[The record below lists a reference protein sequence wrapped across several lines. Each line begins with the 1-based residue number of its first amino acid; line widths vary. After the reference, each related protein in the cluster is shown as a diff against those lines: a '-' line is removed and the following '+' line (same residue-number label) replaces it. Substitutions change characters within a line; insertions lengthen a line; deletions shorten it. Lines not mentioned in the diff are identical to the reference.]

1 MPEITREEVREDL
14 RRTAEAWERRVEWYA
29 DQAAHGDRVAAQV
42 AESTRKTAAIYRLA
56 LAALEDAERVEWL
69 DTATHQDDVALWVR
83 SNQWHVVLTGD
94 AYDRG
99 FDGTSLRAAIDRAR
113 GV

>member
-1 MPEITREEVREDL
+1 MPEITREEVR
-14 RRTAEAWERRVEWYA
+14 AWL
-29 DQAAHGDRVAAQV
+29 
-42 AESTRKTAAIYRLA
+42 ESTARLSSTDRRMARAA

-113 GV
+113 GVTPPADPPAPARA